1 MFHLRRVLWAIHQY
15 SVHLQL
21 LGDLQDLACCLEVR
35 TIEAQVSDGG
45 DYHKFELRF
54 QCPNV
59 SKCLVHKSSR
69 SPRAT
74 KSR

>member
-21 LGDLQDLACCLEVR
+21 LGDLQDLACCLEAR
-35 TIEAQVSDGG
+35 TIEAQVSDGE

-54 QCPNV
+54 
-59 SKCLVHKSSR
+59 
-69 SPRAT
+69 
-74 KSR
+74 